1 MNLKVLAVFVLC
13 AILVVVTAERRGTET
28 GGYKKDTL
36 QDLKKRTHDCFDRYR
51 EAACT
56 SDNIRLLC
64 KTSAKYQ
71 INCKKSCGLC

>member
-1 MNLKVLAVFVLC
+1 NLKVLAVFVLC

-36 QDLKKRTHDCFDRYR
+36 EDLKKRTHDCFDSFK
-51 EAACT
+51 EATCHMAKT
-56 SDNIRLLC
+56 NRLC

-71 INCKKSCGLC
+71 INCKKTCGLC